1 VSTDKVLGWDDEIVQ
16 DNVDQPVFP
25 EGNYP
30 FEIVNMKRGQHQPK
44 PDGKGKLPSCPKAVV
59 TIRVYG
65 PGGEKTDIDHN
76 LFLHSRCEGMLCAF
90 FVAIGQRKHG
100 EPLRPQ
106 WNQVVGSRGW
116 CKLKVYKGQR
126 QDGSEYQGN
135 DIKSF
140 IDPAKSPQTGSVPS
154 PPVSPPTG
162 EVPFDVPGDG
172 GF

>member
-1 VSTDKVLGWDDEIVQ
+1 VSTDKVLGWDDEIVH

-25 EGNYP
+25 EGIYP
-30 FEIVNMKRGQHQPK
+30 FEIVNLKRGQHQPK
-44 PDGKGKLPSCPKAVV
+44 PDGKGKLPPCPKATVV
-59 TIRVYG
+59 IRVYG
-65 PGGEKTDIDHN
+65 PGGEKADIDHN

-106 WNQVVGSRGW
+106 WNQVIGARGW

-126 QDGSEYQGN
+126 QDGSDYQGN

-140 IDPAKSPQTGSVPS
+140 IDPAKAPKDSLAPS
-154 PPVSPPTG
+154 PTG